1 MYFQRLFVNEPIH
14 SRKWESQDFF
24 GPKFRKYRPHPP
36 PPPTK
41 KVPSITNT
49 IIPHH
54 ASEARFINLRVFTTS
69 GCDPSEVESK
79 WNLYKMVTR
88 GATQQRFIRR
98 GSVRRMSNPL
108 LPFHIPFLAQ
118 TAVYGEERCVTI
130 LKRPRGRLLFEQ
142 NLNVQT
148 IIGSTPRELQQD

>member
-1 MYFQRLFVNEPIH
+1 MNQSIPGSERARIFLAKNFENTAPT
-14 SRKWESQDFF
+14 
-24 GPKFRKYRPHPP
+24 PP
-36 PPPTK
+36 PPSTK
-41 KVPSITNT
+41 KVPTITNT

-108 LPFHIPFLAQ
+108 LPFHIPFLAE

-130 LKRPRGRLLFEQ
+130 LKRPRGRLLFGQ
-142 NLNVQT
+142 NLNV
-148 IIGSTPRELQQD
+148 

>member
-1 MYFQRLFVNEPIH
+1 MNQSIPGNGKARISSSKISKI
-14 SRKWESQDFF
+14 SRSI
-24 GPKFRKYRPHPP
+24 
-36 PPPTK
+36 PTLPSIK
-41 KVPSITNT
+41 NVPSITNT

-54 ASEARFINLRVFTTS
+54 CLRSEIYKFADIQDQRMRSKRGAWNLRLS
-69 GCDPSEVESK
+69 
-79 WNLYKMVTR
+79 LYKMVAR
-88 GATQQRFIRR
+88 GATQQSFIRR

-142 NLNVQT
+142 NLNV
-148 IIGSTPRELQQD
+148 